1 MSYHYDRDGERLDDD
16 EQPQADDT
24 SHPTTC
30 QAGWLGTDANGAL
43 VACPVCRA
51 ETIARLK
58 AQRARCS
65 Q

>member
-1 MSYHYDRDGERLDDD
+1 MSHRYDRDGERLDDD
-16 EQPQADDT
+16 EQPQVVVAQ
-24 SHPTTC
+24 HPTTC

-43 VACPVCRA
+43 VACPVCRT
-51 ETIARLK
+51 ETVARLK